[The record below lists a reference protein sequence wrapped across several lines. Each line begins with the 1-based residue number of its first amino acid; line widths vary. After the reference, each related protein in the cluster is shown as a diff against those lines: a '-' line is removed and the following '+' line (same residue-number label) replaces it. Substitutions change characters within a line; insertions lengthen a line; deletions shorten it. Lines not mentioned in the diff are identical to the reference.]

1 MEKILVSACLLGE
14 PVRYNGG
21 AATSDDPS
29 LQRWIAEGR
38 VVSFCP
44 EVAGGLGTP
53 RPRAERIGL
62 RVLTEIGDDVTR
74 AFVRGA
80 ELAREMAREH
90 AIRIAV
96 LKDGSPSCGSS
107 TIHDGSFTGRRVSGA
122 GITTDALR
130 ADGVVVFSERQIAE
144 AAAYLAAL
152 EAT

>member
-122 GITTDALR
+122 GITTDVLR
-130 ADGVVVFSERQIAE
+130 ADGVVVFSERQIAD